1 MGNVGPV
8 SVKFREKGNEL
19 IVASVF
25 TIVLRY
31 EKIKSNKRKWLEAWV
46 RKRQDYLYMQM
57 W

>member
-46 RKRQDYLYMQM
+46 SKRQDYLYMQM